1 MYQKIVTTTF
11 SRDSCGN
18 RVKRSVIEWKYVGA
32 PTENLH
38 HLSSLDYLFKTIED
52 RYLDIVKLKKD
63 IRNGAHAIKEI
74 GQSICTLMGLALP
87 KTK

>member
-1 MYQKIVTTTF
+1 MDTPAYKDFVSAAGT
-11 SRDSCGN
+11 N
-18 RVKRSVIEWKYVGA
+18 VGA
-32 PTENLH
+32 QTENLH

-52 RYLDIVKLKKD
+52 RYLDFIKLKKD